1 MEQKDVRAYL
11 RPVLKRWWLFFLIVP
26 VVTIGTYLYYSHKP
40 KVYES
45 AAQLYVQPST
55 LEALIFG
62 NKTDAQSR
70 IGDFALLIQ
79 TSRVSER
86 AEQLLIA
93 EAEEKQ
99 AAAPPRQPQK
109 TKATTKKGSKK
120 HAKQKP
126 TPPAAAPPGAVPAGS
141 VGAEAVE
148 KSSFL
153 VVTAQSPTPE
163 GAARLANAYAN
174 AFAEMQRKKIGAEAR
189 RGADSAN
196 VRLKELGKE
205 TDENSNRRES
215 LEEQI
220 EELNLIA
227 SQPAAS
233 GGVSLVQAAAP
244 NPTPIGHDPKGNA
257 IFAFIVGL
265 MLAIGGAYG
274 LEFLNRRINR
284 IEDVEEIYDL
294 PVLTEIPQVPKPAPQ
309 AEHGVTMAKTLH
321 GPFHRLQTNLEMQ
334 ARERPLRTIV
344 VASAAPG
351 EGKSMVA
358 RNLALAYSEAGRRVA
373 VLDADLRKASMSGLL
388 AAHEGLGLSDIL
400 SGRASF
406 GDAVQEVAVQVGSN
420 GNGMRLG
427 DVPDDARPHGGEL
440 AMVPA
445 GEHHG
450 NLAMALSSEEMRQT
464 LHSAAEIYGT
474 VIIDSPPLLAVADG
488 LPLLSEA
495 DAVVVVT
502 RMGTSTRDSA
512 RRLLAELRRVPDV
525 FIAGIVVNGIS
536 PRVYR
541 ARSYGYYYS

>member
-1 MEQKDVRAYL
+1 MDHKDLRTYL
-11 RPVLKRWWLFFLIVP
+11 RPVLKRWWLFALIVP
-26 VVTIGTYLYYSHKP
+26 VVTIGTYLYYAHKP

-55 LEALIFG
+55 LEELVFG
-62 NKTDAQSR
+62 NQTDAQSR
-70 IGDFALLIQ
+70 IEDFALLIQ

-86 AEQLLIA
+86 AEKLLIA

-99 AAAPPRQPQK
+99 AAATHK
-109 TKATTKKGSKK
+109 GKGAGAKKG
-120 HAKQKP
+120 KQP
-126 TPPAAAPPGAVPAGS
+126 SPAPATVPPGAVPPGTI
-141 VGAEAVE
+141 GAEAIE

-153 VVTAQSPTPE
+153 VVSAQSSTPQ

-174 AFAEMQRKKIGAEAR
+174 AFAEMQRQKIGTEARKGAEA
-189 RGADSAN
+189 ATE
-196 VRLKELGKE
+196 RLHELGKK
-205 TDENSNRRES
+205 TANENSNRREG
-215 LEEQI
+215 LEQQI

-227 SQPAAS
+227 SQPASS
-233 GGVSLVQAAAP
+233 GGVSLVQAATP
-244 NPTPIGHDPKGNA
+244 DPLPIGHNPTGDA
-257 IFAFIVGL
+257 IFAFVVGL
-265 MLAIGGAYG
+265 MLAIGAAYG

-284 IEDVEEIYDL
+284 IEDVEEVYDL
-294 PVLTEIPQVPKPAPQ
+294 AVLTEIPQVPTPAPHAQ
-309 AEHGVTMAKTLH
+309 HGVTMAKALH

-351 EGKSMVA
+351 EGKSIVA
-358 RNLALAYSEAGRRVA
+358 RNLALAYREAGRRVA
-373 VLDADLRKASMSGLL
+373 VLDADLRKASMGGLL

-420 GNGMRLG
+420 GNGSEGGAAPGGR
-427 DVPDDARPHGGEL
+427 AFGGEL

-445 GEHHG
+445 GRHHG
-450 NLAMALSSEEMRQT
+450 EPVMALSSEEMRQT
-464 LHSAAEIYGT
+464 LTSAADIYGT

-495 DAVVVVT
+495 DAVVLVT
-502 RMGTSTRDSA
+502 RMGVSTRDSA

>member
-1 MEQKDVRAYL
+1 MNDSPLDQKDVRTYL
-11 RPVLKRWWLFFLIVP
+11 RPVLKRWWLFILIVP

-55 LEALIFG
+55 LEELVFG
-62 NKTDAQSR
+62 NATGAQSQLE
-70 IGDFALLIQ
+70 DFALLIQ
-79 TSRVSER
+79 TSKVRER
-86 AEQLLIA
+86 AEKKLLA
-93 EAEEKQ
+93 EGGKKK
-99 AAAPPRQPQK
+99 P
-109 TKATTKKGSKK
+109 ATV
-120 HAKQKP
+120 
-126 TPPAAAPPGAVPAGS
+126 PPGTI
-141 VGAEAVE
+141 GAEALE

-153 VVTAQSPTPE
+153 IVSAQSSSPQ

-174 AFAEMQRKKIGAEAR
+174 TFAEMQRQRIGTEARKGAEGATR
-189 RGADSAN
+189 R
-196 VRLKELGKE
+196 LHQLGKGPE
-205 TDENSNRRES
+205 EKNSNRREG
-215 LEEQI
+215 LEQQI

-233 GGVSLVQAAAP
+233 GGVSLVQAATP
-244 NPTPIGHDPKGNA
+244 NPEPIGHNPTSNA
-257 IFAFIVGL
+257 IFAFVIGL

-284 IEDVEEIYDL
+284 IEDVEEVYDL
-294 PVLTEIPQVPKPAPQ
+294 PVLTEIPQVPTPAPQ
-309 AEHGVTMAKTLH
+309 AQDGVAMAKTLH

-351 EGKSMVA
+351 EGKSIVA
-358 RNLALAYSEAGRRVA
+358 RNLALAYTEAGRRVA
-373 VLDADLRKASMSGLL
+373 VLDADLRKATMGGLL

-420 GNGMRLG
+420 GNGSRP
-427 DVPDDARPHGGEL
+427 VPAGAPSLGGEL

-450 NLAMALSSEEMRQT
+450 NLAMALSSEEMRRT
-464 LHSAAEIYGT
+464 LSSAAEVYGT

-495 DAVVVVT
+495 DAVVLVT
-502 RMGTSTRDSA
+502 RMGVSTRDSA
-512 RRLLAELRRVPDV
+512 RRLLKELRRVPDV
-525 FIAGIVVNGIS
+525 FVAGIVVNGIS

>member
-1 MEQKDVRAYL
+1 MNDTPIDQKDFRAYI
-11 RPVLKRWWLFFLIVP
+11 RPVLKRWWLFILIVP

-40 KVYES
+40 KVYEA

-55 LEALIFG
+55 LEELVFG

-70 IGDFALLIQ
+70 IEDFALLIQ
-79 TSRVSER
+79 TSKVSER
-86 AEQLLIA
+86 AERLLS
-93 EAEEKQ
+93 EEGGK
-99 AAAPPRQPQK
+99 K
-109 TKATTKKGSKK
+109 KAGT
-120 HAKQKP
+120 
-126 TPPAAAPPGAVPAGS
+126 VPAGTI
-141 VGAEAVE
+141 GAEAIE

-153 VVTAQSPTPE
+153 VVSAQSPSPK

-174 AFAEMQRKKIGAEAR
+174 AFAEMQRQRISTEARKGAEGATR
-189 RGADSAN
+189 R
-196 VRLKELGKE
+196 LHQLGKE
-205 TDENSNRRES
+205 TDENSNRREG
-215 LEEQI
+215 LEQQV

-233 GGVSLVQAAAP
+233 GGVSLVQAATP
-244 NPTPIGHDPKGNA
+244 YPVPIGHDPTGNA

-274 LEFLNRRINR
+274 LEFLNRRLNR
-284 IEDVEEIYDL
+284 IEDVEEVYDL
-294 PVLTEIPQVPKPAPQ
+294 PILTEIPQVPTPAPQ
-309 AEHGVTMAKTLH
+309 AQHGVAMAKTLH

-351 EGKSMVA
+351 EGKSIVA

-373 VLDADLRKASMSGLL
+373 VLDADLRKASMGGLL

-400 SGRASF
+400 SGQASF

-420 GNGMRLG
+420 GNGSGPGRQADG
-427 DVPDDARPHGGEL
+427 PAHGGEL

-445 GEHHG
+445 GRHHG

-464 LHSAAEIYGT
+464 LSSAAEVYGT

-495 DAVVVVT
+495 DAVVLVT
-502 RMGTSTRDSA
+502 RMGVSTRDSA
-512 RRLLAELRRVPDV
+512 RRLLKELRRVPDV

>member
-1 MEQKDVRAYL
+1 
-11 RPVLKRWWLFFLIVP
+11 
-26 VVTIGTYLYYSHKP
+26 
-40 KVYES
+40 
-45 AAQLYVQPST
+45 
-55 LEALIFG
+55 
-62 NKTDAQSR
+62 
-70 IGDFALLIQ
+70 
-79 TSRVSER
+79 
-86 AEQLLIA
+86 
-93 EAEEKQ
+93 
-99 AAAPPRQPQK
+99 
-109 TKATTKKGSKK
+109 
-120 HAKQKP
+120 
-126 TPPAAAPPGAVPAGS
+126 
-141 VGAEAVE
+141 
-148 KSSFL
+148 
-153 VVTAQSPTPE
+153 
-163 GAARLANAYAN
+163 
-174 AFAEMQRKKIGAEAR
+174 
-189 RGADSAN
+189 
-196 VRLKELGKE
+196 
-205 TDENSNRRES
+205 
-215 LEEQI
+215 
-220 EELNLIA
+220 
-227 SQPAAS
+227 
-233 GGVSLVQAAAP
+233 
-244 NPTPIGHDPKGNA
+244 
-257 IFAFIVGL
+257 
-265 MLAIGGAYG
+265 
-274 LEFLNRRINR
+274 
-284 IEDVEEIYDL
+284 
-294 PVLTEIPQVPKPAPQ
+294 
-309 AEHGVTMAKTLH
+309 MAKTLH

-420 GNGMRLG
+420 GNGVRLG
-427 DVPDDARPHGGEL
+427 DVPADARPHGGEL

-450 NLAMALSSEEMRQT
+450 NLAMALSSEEMRRT
-464 LHSAAEIYGT
+464 LASAAEIYGT